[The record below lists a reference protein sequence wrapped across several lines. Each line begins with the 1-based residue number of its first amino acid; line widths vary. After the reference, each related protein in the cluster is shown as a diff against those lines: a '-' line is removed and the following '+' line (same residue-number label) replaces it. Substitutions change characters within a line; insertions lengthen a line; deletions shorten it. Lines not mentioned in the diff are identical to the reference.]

1 MARGGSGTFAVTW
14 AMLVAAIGG
23 VIGLVVVLRAVNPGS
38 ESKPPTA
45 SQTAPPP
52 PPPPPPSASAA
63 GPLAFRDPDSVK
75 KWAQLR
81 ADYKTAKD
89 AVADFP
95 KAVSQA
101 SLGALSESLDQ
112 ACAKVSTGVAWLA
125 GEPHPEA
132 VKFTNEARRTCDYER
147 PLAVLRASLAELAKK
162 PAPATKKSLCLLADG
177 AAKLLTQKSYLDD
190 ETVKTELA
198 KIGAA
203 CL

>member
-23 VIGLVVVLRAVNPGS
+23 VIGLVVVMRAVNPGT
-38 ESKPPTA
+38 ETKPPAPATV
-45 SQTAPPP
+45 APPP
-52 PPPPPPSASAA
+52 QAAAPAVSSAA

-81 ADYKTAKD
+81 ADYKSAKE

-101 SLGALSESLDQ
+101 SMGTLSESLDQ
-112 ACAKVSTGVAWLA
+112 ACAKVATGVAWLA

-147 PLAVLRASLAELAKK
+147 PLAVLRAALTELAKK

-190 ETVKTELA
+190 ETVKGELA
-198 KIGAA
+198 KVGAA